1 MATSRERLRA
11 MRLLN
16 PGTDSG
22 TLQGCDRLF
31 DAGEDLLVQLRPA
44 TRADHEAIAPRYVP
58 EGEILG
64 RISRAALLE
73 AVRTLGLA

>member
-1 MATSRERLRA
+1 MH
-11 MRLLN
+11 LLN

-31 DAGEDLLVQLRPA
+31 DADEDVLIQLRPA
-44 TRADHEAIAPRYVP
+44 TRADHDAIALCYVP
-58 EGEILG
+58 DGEILG
-64 RISRAALLE
+64 RISKAALIE